1 MAYIE
6 DRIDTLEQDFDTMWS
21 KLCAL
26 ENAVYEITDGDDDHI
41 NDRVSTL
48 EDIVENDGH
57 KLDELADSFKKLEEE
72 VKDIKSGIKLNNA
85 DIFSR
90 LQHISDRV
98 YGVPKTGDEP
108 QVQQTI
114 TEEFVKV
121 VRCKDCKWYIYH
133 DRRCGKFNH
142 CVVVN
147 DYCSRGEKK

>member
-6 DRIDTLEQDFDTMWS
+6 DRIDCLEDRVC
-21 KLCAL
+21 KLERQL
-26 ENAVYEITDGDDDHI
+26 ENQHLK
-41 NDRVSTL
+41 DRVSTL

-57 KLDELADSFKKLEEE
+57 KLDELAESFKKLEEE

-98 YGVPKTGDEP
+98 YGVPKTGSTYKIADGDEP
-108 QVQQTI
+108 QVQQT

-121 VRCKDCKWYIYH
+121 VRCKDCKYANIIY
-133 DRRCGKFNH
+133 RTCENPYA
-142 CVVVN
+142 VN
-147 DYCSRGEKK
+147 KDVRIVESDYCSRGEKI

>member
-26 ENAVYEITDGDDDHI
+26 ENAVYEIADGDDDHI

-57 KLDELADSFKKLEEE
+57 KLDELAER
-72 VKDIKSGIKLNNA
+72 
-85 DIFSR
+85 FSET
-90 LQHISDRV
+90 HDKVIH
-98 YGVPKTGDEP
+98 DEP
-108 QVQQTI
+108 QVQQT
-114 TEEFVKV
+114 TDEFVKV

>member
-1 MAYIE
+1 MTYIE
-6 DRIDTLEQDFDTMWS
+6 DRVTILE
-21 KLCAL
+21 
-26 ENAVYEITDGDDDHI
+26 
-41 NDRVSTL
+41 DRVSTL

-72 VKDIKSGIKLNNA
+72 VEDLKSGIKLNNA

-98 YGVPKTGDEP
+98 FGVPKTGSDYKITDGNEP
-108 QVQQTI
+108 QVQQT

-147 DYCSRGEKK
+147 DYCSRGEKRNE